1 MAERLIYFPAPT
13 SDQTPFQTDTDVL
26 TVSPPELRIRVIG
39 VGGAGGNVINCL
51 VKHRMAAID
60 TLAAN
65 TDRQA
70 LSGGRAGGLI
80 CLGENLTRG
89 LGAGGNPEV
98 GRHAAEESLKALTAA
113 LRGADMVFIAA
124 GMGGG
129 TGTGAAPIVAE
140 VARELGALTVALVT
154 RPFSFEG
161 RRRARTAEEGLE
173 ALRAVA
179 DTVIVVPNDRLLQ
192 VAGRSTTVRE
202 SFSMADAVLR
212 HGVQGIADLVTNH
225 GLINVDF
232 ADVRAIMSEAGPALL
247 GIGSAQG
254 ADRAVEAARRAMAC
268 PLLEGRLEGAS
279 RLLLHVSGN
288 EDLGLFEVQRVAE
301 MVARTIDPDANIIL
315 GATIDPTLSNGSV
328 KVTLVATGFS
338 LQESVPLAQP
348 YAIPSRINQVKP
360 RPAPAE
366 PVSIREQDALDIPP
380 FLKRFRQA

>member
-1 MAERLIYFPAPT
+1 MAERLIFFPAST
-13 SDQTPFQTDTDVL
+13 YDQAPFQTDTDVL

-232 ADVRAIMSEAGPALL
+232 ADVRTIMSEAGPALL

-279 RLLLHVSGN
+279 RLLLHVSGD
-288 EDLGLFEVQRVAE
+288 EDLGLFEVERVAE

-315 GATIDPTLSNGSV
+315 GATIDPTMNNGSV

-338 LQESVPLAQP
+338 LQEPVPLAQP
-348 YAIPSRINQVKP
+348 YAMPSRINQVKP
-360 RPAPAE
+360 RAAPTE
-366 PVSIREQDALDIPP
+366 PVSVREQDALDIPP